1 MVKLLVD
8 RLVCVCL
15 LVCVLCV
22 WLCMFQNYNMC
33 MYVQLRVCL
42 WVSVYV
48 CVSMC
53 EMEWKE
59 NPPVTKRVLLSVE
72 KVLMV
77 IVFRSSYRQR
87 RRNGKNDDEE
97 SERCLRPYG
106 MVSPTIPT
114 ATFRFEM
121 VKYECVG

>member
-1 MVKLLVD
+1 
-8 RLVCVCL
+8 
-15 LVCVLCV
+15 
-22 WLCMFQNYNMC
+22 
-33 MYVQLRVCL
+33 MYVRLCVCL
-42 WVSVYV
+42 WVCV
-48 CVSMC
+48 CVCVRKC

-59 NPPVTKRVLLSVE
+59 NPTVTKRVLLSVE

-77 IVFRSSYRQR
+77 NVFRSSYRQR

-97 SERCLRPYG
+97 SERCFRPYG

-121 VKYECVG
+121 VKYESVG